1 MPLQTHFLEKR
12 AQMSPFFLTFAENMA
27 DKDMTD
33 RPLILIT
40 NDDGILAQGIQELT
54 SLMCRLGDVVVVAP
68 DGARSGMA
76 CAISAVTPVRLQPVG
91 PQKPGLRRL
100 QCSGTPV
107 DCVKLAL
114 EQVAGRKPDLLVSG
128 INHGDNASVS
138 MHYSGTIG
146 AVLEGCMKGIPSVG
160 FSLRTRRQ
168 ECDFLPYRQVVL
180 DTVSYVLERGLPQ
193 DVCLNVNFP
202 EVDSLQGVNVCRMAR
217 GNWVEEW
224 EPADKD
230 SFCLTG
236 RFVNLEPEAE
246 DTDYWALDHGRAS
259 ITPLR
264 IDATAYPVLAALKAL
279 ES

>member
-1 MPLQTHFLEKR
+1 
-12 AQMSPFFLTFAENMA
+12 
-27 DKDMTD
+27 
-33 RPLILIT
+33 
-40 NDDGILAQGIQELT
+40 
-54 SLMCRLGDVVVVAP
+54 MCRLGDVVVVAP

-107 DCVKLAL
+107 DCVKLAS

-146 AVLEGCMKGIPSVG
+146 AVLEGCMKDVPSVG
-160 FSLRTRRQ
+160 FSLRTRK
-168 ECDFLPYRQVVL
+168 EACNFLPYRQVVL
-180 DTVSYVLERGLPQ
+180 DTVAYVLERGLPQ
-193 DVCLNVNFP
+193 GVCLNVNFP
-202 EVDSLQGVNVCRMAR
+202 EVDSQLEGVSVCRMAR

-224 EPADKD
+224 ESAGGET
-230 SFCLTG
+230 FRLTG

-264 IDATAYPVLAALKAL
+264 IDATAYPVLPGLKVL

>member
-1 MPLQTHFLEKR
+1 MIR
-12 AQMSPFFLTFAENMA
+12 
-27 DKDMTD
+27 KDMTE

-54 SLMCRLGDVVVVAP
+54 SLMCTLGDVAVVAP
-68 DGARSGMA
+68 DGPRSGMA

-91 PQKPGLRRL
+91 PQNQALRRM

-107 DCVKLAL
+107 ACAKLAL
-114 EQVAGRKPDLLVSG
+114 EHVTGRKPDILVSG

-146 AVLEGCMKGIPSVG
+146 AVLEGCMKDVPSVG
-160 FSLRTRRQ
+160 FSLRTRK
-168 ECDFLPYRQVVL
+168 ESCNFLPYRQVVL
-180 DTVSYVLERGLPQ
+180 DTVAYVLERGLPQ
-193 DVCLNVNFP
+193 GVCLNVNFP
-202 EVDSLQGVNVCRMAR
+202 EVDSQLEGVSVCRMAR

-224 EPADKD
+224 ESAGGET
-230 SFCLTG
+230 FRLTG

-264 IDATAYPVLAALKAL
+264 IDATAYPVLPGLKVL